1 MTIHKLADA
10 ADLLGVSDDT
20 IRRWADHGRFDLAHT
35 PQGMA
40 GIEGANLAKLALE
53 VSALPPDGGRPR
65 AASTRNHMRGIVTA
79 VTKDTV
85 MAQIEMCCGPYRI
98 VSLISREAA
107 DDLELEPGVIA
118 VANIKSTNVS
128 IGLPT

>member
-1 MTIHKLADA
+1 MTIYKLTDVADV
-10 ADLLGVSDDT
+10 LGVSDDT

-40 GIEGANLAKLALE
+40 GIEGANLAALALE

-65 AASTRNHMRGIVTA
+65 AASTRNHLRGIITA

-107 DDLELEPGVIA
+107 DALTRAPGA
-118 VANIKSTNVS
+118 VALANRRSTNV
-128 IGLPT
+128 